1 MVESL
6 KQSSTY
12 SKKSRKGGHFYSY
25 FYFVKIFIVPKRF
38 PPTSECSCVGINEL
52 FTQPKFFFL
61 KHWRRISRRDAII
74 CFRLVLLAGLLGG
87 KNVLTTCW
95 IHATAYRTGFR
106 SLNHFRRPIFSS
118 RISITSSGKPETKH
132 MALFIKTK
140 VCLHRYS
147 LTCSFFSAPQ
157 LAPVVLKVRRPV
169 ERKNDLVLWK
179 KFCDVYHG
187 ACYWAGKFTT
197 INAKWPN
204 N

>member
-1 MVESL
+1 MS
-6 KQSSTY
+6 Y
-12 SKKSRKGGHFYSY
+12 SPNLY
-25 FYFVKIFIVPKRF
+25 
-38 PPTSECSCVGINEL
+38 
-52 FTQPKFFFL
+52 FFFQSIDVEYQGVMQSFAFV
-61 KHWRRISRRDAII
+61 W
-74 CFRLVLLAGLLGG
+74 CYWLVCWGG
-87 KNVLTTCW
+87 ENVLTTCW

-179 KFCDVYHG
+179 KFGDVYHG